1 MGALTSRRTPTLLRA
16 LAALRTLA
24 ALLALAPLPALAE
37 GPLLVGDKGN
47 AASLW
52 RIHCAGCHG
61 DAAAFADPTAIGK
74 QLGGKRLRD
83 AAFLAARSDEDLITT
98 MLKGG
103 PGGGS
108 PAMVFLSPLD
118 AADLV
123 AWLRAGLPRVE
134 DVFEGASAFH
144 VKKYPLAGPGLARA
158 ESLAGAELRP
168 DEREL
173 PVFTVYGRAPSPL
186 GPRLVPQEP
195 VALDALSPKDR
206 RGWVVFG
213 ELKGPKGDQLPLAL
227 GLANDFSVVKLAGA
241 PGLDL
246 SKVAPSVLG
255 RGGREP
261 GKRKAFA
268 SKAAPEQAAALTR
281 LYARAVEAAAAAFKD
296 EADRHLFDQPEST
309 PKGTAATQKP

>member
-1 MGALTSRRTPTLLRA
+1 MGAMRSGSTLAVLLTS
-16 LAALRTLA
+16 LA
-24 ALLALAPLPALAE
+24 LPALAAD
-37 GPLLVGDKGN
+37 PLQAGDKAN

-52 RIHCAGCHG
+52 RMHCAGCHG
-61 DAAAFADPTAIGK
+61 DAAAFADPTPIGK

-83 AAFLAARSDEDLITT
+83 AAFLAARSDDDLITT
-98 MLKGG
+98 ILKGG

-134 DVFEGASAFH
+134 DVFADATAFQ

-158 ESLAGAELRP
+158 EALAGAELLP
-168 DEREL
+168 EEKEL
-173 PVFTVYGRAPSPL
+173 AVFAVYGGGKAPL

-195 VALDALSPKDR
+195 VALDTLSPKDR

-213 ELKGPKGDQLPLAL
+213 ELKGPKGDLLPLAL
-227 GLANDFSVVKLAGA
+227 GLANDFSVVKLAGG

-255 RGGREP
+255 KGGREP

-268 SKAAPEQAAALTR
+268 SKSAPEQAAALTR
-281 LYARAVEAAAAAFKD
+281 LYARAVEGAAAAFKE

-309 PKGTAATQKP
+309 AKGAAATQKP

>member
-1 MGALTSRRTPTLLRA
+1 MGALTSGRSWAAPLGL
-16 LAALRTLA
+16 LAALSVA
-24 ALLALAPLPALAE
+24 ALPALAAD
-37 GPLLVGDKGN
+37 PLLAGDKAN

-52 RIHCAGCHG
+52 RLHCAACHG
-61 DAAAFADPTAIGK
+61 EAAAFADPTAIGR

-83 AAFLAARSDEDLITT
+83 AAFLAARSDDELITT
-98 MLKGG
+98 ILKGG

-108 PAMVFLSPLD
+108 PALVFLSPLD

-123 AWLRAGLPRVE
+123 AWLRAGLPKVE
-134 DVFEGASAFH
+134 DVFEGAAAFH
-144 VKKYPLAGPGLARA
+144 VKRYPLAGPGLARA
-158 ESLAGAELRP
+158 ESLAGGELRP
-168 DEREL
+168 DELEL
-173 PVFTVYGRAPSPL
+173 AVFTVYGGAPSPL

-213 ELKGPKGDQLPLAL
+213 ELRGARGEPIPLAL

-255 RGGREP
+255 KGGREP
-261 GKRKAFA
+261 GKRNAFA
-268 SKAAPEQAAALTR
+268 SKSAPEQAAALTR
-281 LYARAVEAAAAAFKD
+281 LYARAVEAAAAAFKE

-309 PKGTAATQKP
+309 PQGTAATQKP